1 MAEAMPGTYTA
12 NATANTFGKYYDPIS
27 LLANLRVLMSFF
39 TKYLWMVTVALGVP
53 GNILTIC
60 ISLTKEN
67 RKISTSIYIAAVA
80 MADTMVLAEEFW
92 GFCII
97 YWRIGTERPNE
108 FALQ

>member
-12 NATANTFGKYYDPIS
+12 NATAMALGKYYDPS
-27 LLANLRVLMSFF
+27 LLANLWALMSFF

-60 ISLTKEN
+60 ISFTKEN

-80 MADTMVLAEEFW
+80 LADTMVLAEEFW

-97 YWRIGTERPNE
+97 YWRIGIERPNE